1 MPDPD
6 TSWPPP
12 IHEQPSNPAPQSDP
26 AEEALYAGWRLL
38 LLGACCAPPVFL
50 PLAVWQAVAASRS
63 RAGTGTRLLLSA
75 LGVAAAWSA
84 LLLFFVFF
92 GK

>member
-12 IHEQPSNPAPQSDP
+12 IHDQPSDPVPQSDP
-26 AEEALYAGWRLL
+26 AEDALHAGWRLL

-50 PLAVWQAVAASRS
+50 PLAVWQAVAASRF
-63 RAGTGTRLLLSA
+63 RAGAGTSLLLSA
-75 LGVAAAWSA
+75 IGVVVGWSA
-84 LLLFFVFF
+84 VLLFFVLR
-92 GK
+92 